1 MTEGCQGGWGIMN
14 GYFAENVALYSETCA
29 PYVGKGKTCS
39 ALGKAFVE
47 KKCVEVAKV
56 TKSYNVEPTE
66 KGIQKELLKNGMV
79 DIGWSFPESANM
91 IKYGILKQNA
101 PIFLSSS

>member
-14 GYFAENVALYSETCA
+14 GFFAENVALFPETCA

-39 ALGKAFVE
+39 ALGKNFE
-47 KKCVEVAKV
+47 KCTELAKV
-56 TKSYNVEPTE
+56 TKSYNVEPSE
-66 KGIQKELLKNGMV
+66 KGIQKEILKNGMV

-101 PIFLSSS
+101 PRFLSQS